1 MFKPV
6 VIALTF
12 AAAAAMLCLSGPAG
26 AEPLPQD
33 ALKCAPE
40 TPGRA
45 ELKAGVL
52 TETEAAWFAGEL
64 RGLREKPLD
73 PERAGSVDTLRFTWL
88 RDAHA
93 PVVIRADRLAS
104 GAVRLTAKRRPGRDS
119 CRIRGDDCEIS
130 RLLTAVE
137 VEQLAAVRRAVVAAP
152 PTGCWSGVDASQW
165 IVESS
170 GAADRYRFAQRWSPQ
185 EGPIR
190 DLGLTLI
197 GLTGWRFQDVY

>member
-1 MFKPV
+1 MLKPV
-6 VIALTF
+6 VIPLIFAVAMAALSF
-12 AAAAAMLCLSGPAG
+12 GRAE
-26 AEPLPQD
+26 AEPGPED
-33 ALKCAPE
+33 GLKCAPE

-52 TETEAAWFAGEL
+52 TGTEAAWFAGEL

-73 PERAGSVDTLRFTWL
+73 PTEAGAADTLRFTWL

-119 CRIRGDDCEIS
+119 CRIRDDDCEVS

-137 VEQLAAVRRAVVAAP
+137 VERLAAVRRAVVAAP

-170 GAADRYRFAQRWSPQ
+170 AAADRYRFAQRWSPQ
-185 EGPIR
+185 DGPIR
-190 DLGLTLI
+190 DLGLALI
-197 GLTGWRFQDVY
+197 DLTGWRFRDVY